1 MRDLPPGAAT
11 PVQIAVAYSD
21 GLGRSLQA
29 KAQAEPGAAPARG
42 PDGRLLAGRTV
53 RVEQRWIGSGRT
65 VYNNKGNR
73 IKQYEPFF
81 SDTAAYEAEA
91 ELVETGVTPI
101 LHYDPLGRVTWTEL
115 PDGTLTRVV
124 FNPWEQETWD
134 QNDTVV
140 ESPWYRELGSPDP
153 AGAEPADPQVR
164 AAWLAAQH
172 AGTPARADLDSLG
185 RTFATVADNGP
196 EGQYETRLVLDIE
209 GNQREVID
217 ACPVTVMWQ
226 DFDMLGRALHTTSAD
241 AGERRAFTD
250 VAGQPL
256 RRWDSR
262 GHTVRTEYDALR
274 RPTHI
279 YVAKVPAAPPD
290 DDSYA
295 ERLVE
300 RIVYG
305 DAAGTGWILAQ
316 SQAANL
322 RGQVYRHY
330 DGAGVATSE
339 TYDFQGNLLRSTRQ
353 LARAYRQQVDW
364 SALGGLTDIAR
375 LQDAARPALEDEIF
389 RAGTTY
395 DALGRPT
402 SQITPNTD
410 TIVRNEIRPTYNAAG
425 LLERVDVRLRDADTW
440 TPFVTNIDY
449 DAKGQRT
456 LIVYGNGVGTLYT
469 YDPLTFRLTM
479 LRTWRPAR
487 PDPVPRRLQDL
498 RYTYDPVGNITAI
511 RDNAQQT
518 VFFANSRVEPTTS
531 YAYDAIYRLVRA
543 EGREHASQN
552 NVQRDENDFE
562 PLTGIPHPNDP
573 EAMQRYVEEY
583 VYDAVGNILQ
593 MRHSGGDSVRWTRA
607 YTYAADSNHLLR
619 TSRPPGRDP
628 GTYRYDAHGSMIQ
641 MPHLV
646 EMAWDYRDQLRMSR
660 RQAADPAAAE
670 RTWYVYDA
678 SGERVRKA
686 TDRANGSRRNER
698 IDRGGFEIYRDH
710 GGAVAAVTLE
720 RDTLHVMDGQRWI
733 ALVETKIIDAAAPI
747 GAPQP
752 LTRYQLDNHLG
763 STCLEVDER
772 SDVISYEEY
781 HPYGT
786 TAYYATHARVEASP
800 KRHRYTGKE
809 RDEETGLN
817 YHSARYYAS
826 WMGRWTSPDPAGI
839 LDGTNRYQYSH
850 SSPVLL
856 VDTTG
861 RQSINHDHR
870 QQHTVS
876 PLQFVDRLGSSL
888 RVATAPTARP
898 AITPPHDVVPPLSVL
913 MNENDPL
920 SARPL

>member
-1 MRDLPPGAAT
+1 MTASWLTRAESAGLLARATSRIVYDVGRWQRLGQPVVAATISREQHVRDLPPGAAT

-29 KAQAEPGAAPARG
+29 KAQAEPGAAPGRG

-172 AGTPARADLDSLG
+172 AGTPARAYLDSLG

-209 GNQREVID
+209 GNEREVID
-217 ACPVTVMWQ
+217 ARPVTVMWQ

-364 SALGGLTDIAR
+364 SAVGGLTDIAR

-518 VFFANSRVEPTTS
+518 VFFANSRVELTTS
-531 YAYDAIYRLVRA
+531 YAYDAIYRLVRRLPRA
-543 EGREHASQN
+543 REHASQN

-583 VYDAVGNILQ
+583 V
-593 MRHSGGDSVRWTRA
+593 
-607 YTYAADSNHLLR
+607 
-619 TSRPPGRDP
+619 
-628 GTYRYDAHGSMIQ
+628 
-641 MPHLV
+641 
-646 EMAWDYRDQLRMSR
+646 
-660 RQAADPAAAE
+660 
-670 RTWYVYDA
+670 
-678 SGERVRKA
+678 
-686 TDRANGSRRNER
+686 
-698 IDRGGFEIYRDH
+698 
-710 GGAVAAVTLE
+710 
-720 RDTLHVMDGQRWI
+720 
-733 ALVETKIIDAAAPI
+733 
-747 GAPQP
+747 
-752 LTRYQLDNHLG
+752 
-763 STCLEVDER
+763 
-772 SDVISYEEY
+772 
-781 HPYGT
+781 
-786 TAYYATHARVEASP
+786 
-800 KRHRYTGKE
+800 
-809 RDEETGLN
+809 
-817 YHSARYYAS
+817 
-826 WMGRWTSPDPAGI
+826 
-839 LDGTNRYQYSH
+839 
-850 SSPVLL
+850 
-856 VDTTG
+856 
-861 RQSINHDHR
+861 
-870 QQHTVS
+870 
-876 PLQFVDRLGSSL
+876 
-888 RVATAPTARP
+888 
-898 AITPPHDVVPPLSVL
+898 
-913 MNENDPL
+913 
-920 SARPL
+920 